1 MLPKMILWQLVNSCA
16 KHVLGAEVFL
26 ANEGGFESP
35 CALSFFPL
43 GKRNRSKPEQLSS
56 CL

>member
-1 MLPKMILWQLVNSCA
+1 MLPKMVLWQLVNSCA

-26 ANEGGFESP
+26 ANEGGFESL